1 MKKISLKDSI
11 VVNAEISRMKIVN
24 ALVFIT
30 ALLFLFHVAAS
41 VIPTKIG
48 FGFFPGD
55 NVFCRLFN
63 MDMESNIP
71 TWFQSAIL
79 FSSSLL
85 AAWSALTYSRED
97 KRIRNFWF
105 FVSVILM
112 YLSTDE
118 ISILHERFR
127 MPSNIEISF
136 GTLILPAH
144 FVWIIPGIVAV
155 LIVGSLIIKPLF
167 MIDKATRLRLLLAG
181 FIYVAGAIGCEIIG
195 ASIWE
200 TSGKFRTLSYSL
212 VAGVEELGE
221 ITGCIIC
228 LRAILMELSQRKSG
242 LYIV

>member
-1 MKKISLKDSI
+1 MKKKPFKNPII
-11 VVNAEISRMKIVN
+11 VNAEISRIKIVN
-24 ALVFIT
+24 ALIFIT
-30 ALLFLFHVAAS
+30 ALLFLFHIAAS

-71 TWFQSAIL
+71 TWFQAAIL
-79 FSSSLL
+79 LSSSFL
-85 AAWSALTYSRED
+85 AAWTALTYSKEE
-97 KRIRNFWF
+97 KKVRNFWF

-112 YLSTDE
+112 YLSIDE
-118 ISILHERFR
+118 ISILHERVR

-136 GTLILPAH
+136 GALTLPAH
-144 FVWIIPGIVAV
+144 FVWVIPGIVAV

-167 MIDKATRLRLLLAG
+167 MIDKATRMRLFLAG

-212 VAGVEELGE
+212 IAGVEELGE

-242 LYIV
+242 IYIV